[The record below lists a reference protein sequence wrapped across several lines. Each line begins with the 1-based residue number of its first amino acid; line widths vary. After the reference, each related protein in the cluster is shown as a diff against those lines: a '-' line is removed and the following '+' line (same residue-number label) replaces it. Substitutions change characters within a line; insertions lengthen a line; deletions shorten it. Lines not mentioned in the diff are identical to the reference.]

1 MMLELGASAPSF
13 SLAGVDGKAHGLA
26 DYAQAKALC
35 VIFSCNHCPYVQAYE
50 GRIKDLQAEFGPKG
64 LQIVAINSNDAAA
77 YPEDSFDEMK
87 KRAAAQ
93 GFNFPYLHDET
104 QAVAK
109 AYGAQRTPH
118 IFLFNAER
126 KLAYLGRIDD
136 NYKDPA
142 AVKNRELRDAIEDI
156 LAGKAVRLPET
167 FAVGCT
173 IKWKPE

>member
-1 MMLELGASAPSF
+1 MMLELGAKAPAF
-13 SLAGVDGKAHGLA
+13 NLPGVDGKNHGLD
-26 DYAQAKALC
+26 DYAASGALC

-50 GRIKDLQAEFGPKG
+50 GRLKDLQAEFGPKG
-64 LQIVAINSNDAAA
+64 FQMVAINSNDASA

-93 GFNFPYLHDET
+93 GFNFPYLRDES

-126 KLAYLGRIDD
+126 KLAYLGRVDD
-136 NYKDPA
+136 NYKDPS
-142 AVKNRELRDAIEDI
+142 AVKSRELRDAIEDT
-156 LAGKAVRLPET
+156 LAGKPARLPET

-173 IKWKPE
+173 IKWKAE